1 MQRLLLW
8 FRRDLRLS
16 DQAALHHAAATGA
29 EIVPVF
35 VFDPYL
41 LHHPEVG
48 SGRVQFML
56 QCLDSLERNL
66 QVLGLPLIRR
76 YGPQAQVIPEL
87 ATEVGAEAVVWHDD
101 SERQYRSVTDQQ
113 IRDQLQT
120 LGIAVQTVPNEAGLP
135 AGGRETYALK
145 AFTPAWEAHQRGPLW
160 SRPQTLRPPTIAIAT
175 QPYRSLIDLSLP
187 SAHQWHPL
195 GGERIAHQQLQH
207 FLSQSSAVYLRSL
220 SRATA
225 ATSHCSHLGAYLK
238 FGCLSVRQVVQAA
251 RQYPTASKAH
261 RRSLDAFVGRLFWR
275 DHFYQK
281 LRNLPHCEHES
292 YLAAFDAVPWNRNE
306 EDYSAWCE
314 GYTGYPLVDA
324 AMRCLK
330 ATGWLPFRL
339 RALCATFLCI
349 DLFMPWQWGALH
361 YMQCLIDADVA
372 IDHWQWQSHAGA
384 SNRSRHWFRVYNPVT
399 GISKIDPE
407 GEFIRRW
414 LPELAAVPLAY
425 LAAPWRLS
433 WSLQQRLGCWLGTTY
448 PWPRVEHTQARQR
461 ALRILQ
467 PLKQPPPASP
477 QLELPLV

>member
-16 DQAALHHAAATGA
+16 DQAALYHAAQTKA

-35 VFDPYL
+35 IFDPYL

-56 QCLDSLERNL
+56 QCLESLERNL

-76 YGPQAQVIPEL
+76 YGAQAEVIPEL
-87 ATEVGAEAVVWHDD
+87 AAELKAEAVFWNED
-101 SERQYRSVTDQQ
+101 SERQYRSATDQQ
-113 IRDQLQT
+113 ICERLRA
-120 LGIAVQTVPNEAGLP
+120 LGIAVYTFSSEAGLP
-135 AGGRETYALK
+135 AGGRDTYDLK
-145 AFTPAWEAHQRGPLW
+145 VFTPAWEAYHRRPLW
-160 SRPQTLRPPTIAIAT
+160 HRPPALCAPTIAIAN
-175 QPYRSLIDLSLP
+175 QPYRSLTDLHLP
-187 SAHQWHPL
+187 PCRQWHPV
-195 GGERIAHQQLQH
+195 GGERYAHQQLQH
-207 FLSQSSAVYLRSL
+207 FLSQSSAHYLRSL

-238 FGCLSVRQVVQAA
+238 FGCLSVRQAVQAA
-251 RQYPTASKAH
+251 RQYPTFSKAQ

-281 LRNLPHCEHES
+281 LRNLPHCETQS
-292 YLAAFDAVPWNRNE
+292 YLSAFDAVPWNRDWD
-306 EDYSAWCE
+306 DYIAWCD
-314 GYTGYPLVDA
+314 GQTGYPLVDA

-384 SNRSRHWFRVYNPVT
+384 SNRARHWFRVYNPVS
-399 GISKIDPE
+399 GCSKIDPE
-407 GEFIRRW
+407 GDFIRRW
-414 LPELAAVPLAY
+414 LPELAAIPSEY
-425 LAAPWRLS
+425 LATPWRMS
-433 WSLQQRLGCWLGTTY
+433 WSLQQRLGCWLGKTY
-448 PWPRVEHTQARQR
+448 PWPRIEHTQARRR
-461 ALRILQ
+461 ALQILQ
-467 PLKQPPPASP
+467 PLKQTPAPSP